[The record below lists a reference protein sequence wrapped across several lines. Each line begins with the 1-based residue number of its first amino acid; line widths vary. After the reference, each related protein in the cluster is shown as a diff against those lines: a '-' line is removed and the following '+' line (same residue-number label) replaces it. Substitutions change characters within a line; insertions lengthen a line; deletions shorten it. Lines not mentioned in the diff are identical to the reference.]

1 MYHAIQIVNALHKKL
16 YKFRRVVMSL
26 RTNHKWLE
34 SEQRYILPHAQ
45 YTLMLVTKIEW
56 IWLNFVEYLD
66 GGLTTNFTA
75 TV

>member
-1 MYHAIQIVNALHKKL
+1 
-16 YKFRRVVMSL
+16 MSL

-34 SEQRYILPHAQ
+34 SEQRYTLPHAQ
-45 YTLMLVTKIEW
+45 YTVTLVTKIKW
-56 IWLNFVEYLD
+56 IWLNFVVYLD